1 MNEEVVVKLCNNR
14 GEVLI
19 KILAVLEEEDLIIDR
34 TRGRIIL
41 ILGPLE
47 LSLSQRGAE
56 KLKERLGFVLENEKV
71 WA

>member
-1 MNEEVVVKLCNNR
+1 MNEEVILKLCNSR

-34 TRGRIIL
+34 SGGKVTL

-47 LSLSQRGAE
+47 LSLSQKGAE
-56 KLKERLGFVLENEKV
+56 RLKEMLEFVLENEKV
-71 WA
+71 WV